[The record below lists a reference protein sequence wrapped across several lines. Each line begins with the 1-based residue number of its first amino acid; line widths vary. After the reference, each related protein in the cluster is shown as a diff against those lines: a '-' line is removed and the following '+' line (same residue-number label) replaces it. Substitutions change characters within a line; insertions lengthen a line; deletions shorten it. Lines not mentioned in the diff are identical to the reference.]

1 MVWITHLLVS
11 LFLLVLPFE
20 SSGFTIKRDSKVS
33 QSGGVT
39 TKSSPIQLNGMDSQ
53 TTITGAPNTHHV
65 VPLNSV
71 DASRSLSLV
80 KREVITDD
88 GNGRVGSNSNLYDP
102 GLMIMSKRSAAAL
115 NKLMSALRSSFDEPA
130 SNSYENASETASTDN
145 GRFPTVGFRT
155 SGLGVNS
162 RSYTPNAVQRR
173 GSKDRKVFLRCYFNA
188 VSCF

>member
-1 MVWITHLLVS
+1 MVCITHFVVS
-11 LFLLVLPFE
+11 LFILVLPFE
-20 SSGFTIKRDSKVS
+20 ISGFTIKRDSKA
-33 QSGGVT
+33 
-39 TKSSPIQLNGMDSQ
+39 KSPPIQLNGMESPS
-53 TTITGAPNTHHV
+53 TIAPTHN

-71 DASRSLSLV
+71 PSRSLSVV
-80 KREVITDD
+80 KREVMTDD
-88 GNGRVGSNSNLYDP
+88 GRVSNLYDP

-130 SNSYENASETASTDN
+130 SNSFENASETATQDN

-155 SGLGVNS
+155 SGSGFNS
-162 RSYTPNAVQRR
+162 GTYTSNAVQRR